1 MTDLVEPKQVDIV
14 YETEEPVR
22 YEVIDNVAWI
32 IMNRPQFNNAQ
43 NGQMTYAL
51 DDAFNRAVQDD
62 AVRCIVLGGEGKN
75 FSAGHDIGTP
85 GRDVHKHFENRL
97 MVPGH
102 VNKPAAELLYT
113 REQEQYLGMC
123 RRWRDVPKPTVA
135 MVQGACI
142 AGGLM
147 LAWVCDLIIATDD
160 AFFQDPVNRMGI
172 PGVEYFAHAFEL
184 PPRVAKEFLLLG
196 ERMSAQRAE
205 QFGMVNRIVTR
216 ETLRDETAR
225 VAAKLA
231 AQPRLGNWLTKQAI
245 NHVEELRGKRTAMDA
260 VFHMHHFA
268 HAQNDLVQGSAI
280 AGFGAKEMAAA
291 NKKDAGETPADNKRE
306 ASES

>member
-1 MTDLVEPKQVDIV
+1 MHELVEPKKVDIV
-14 YETEEPVR
+14 YEKDNPVL
-22 YEVIDNVAWI
+22 YDVIDHVAWVT
-32 IMNRPQFNNAQ
+32 MDRPDFNNAQ

-62 AVRCIVLGGEGKN
+62 DVRVIVLAGNGKH

-123 RRWRDVPKPTVA
+123 RRWRDCPKPTIA

-147 LAWVCDLIIATDD
+147 LAWVCDLIVASDD
-160 AFFQDPVNRMGI
+160 AFFQDPVVPLMGI
-172 PGVEYFAHAFEL
+172 PGVEYFAHAYEL

-196 ERMSAQRAE
+196 ERMPAARAY
-205 QFGMVNRIVTR
+205 QFGMVNKIVPR
-216 ETLRDETAR
+216 DELRDA
-225 VAAKLA
+225 VAAWAAKLA
-231 AQPRLGNWLTKQAI
+231 ASPRLGNWLTKQAV

-268 HAQNDLVQGSAI
+268 HAQNDLVHGDSIGGVSGKSA
-280 AGFGAKEMAAA
+280 AAA
-291 NKKDAGETPADNKRE
+291 NK
-306 ASES
+306 AS